1 MGEGGGARA
10 LGNSRLLG
18 QLEGLPQHPTQP
30 GVPWNSG
37 QEARCLSDELRLAPS
52 SWAFME
58 DRSGRA
64 EGWLSLSPSWRR
76 LGAGVSS
83 SEPTGAPV
91 CVIGL

>member
-10 LGNSRLLG
+10 LGNSHLLG
-18 QLEGLPQHPTQP
+18 QLEGLPQRPAQP

-58 DRSGRA
+58 DRSGA
-64 EGWLSLSPSWRR
+64 GGGLAVSL
-76 LGAGVSS
+76 
-83 SEPTGAPV
+83 PTLEEAWG
-91 CVIGL
+91 GSQQQ